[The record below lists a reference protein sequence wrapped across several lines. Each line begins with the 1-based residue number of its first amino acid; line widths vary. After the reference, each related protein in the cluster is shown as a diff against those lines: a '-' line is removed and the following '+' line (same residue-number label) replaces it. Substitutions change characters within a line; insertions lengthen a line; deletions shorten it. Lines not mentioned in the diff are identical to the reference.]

1 MTLKSKKFTRPVV
14 TPFEE
19 EMDPVGLARTVAKE
33 YRAMEDGHHAR
44 LRAFLGRAYQTYQLF
59 LDFPDSF
66 ERLKQEP
73 FWRARGRSR
82 RASRPRRG
90 CCCTSCE
97 RRRRTFA
104 PGPRSTRRSS
114 TASLA
119 QESEPTASQDASRRS
134 VGWRTRTRTSSLPSV
149 SFGSRRKGGLRAS
162 SLAERRQ
169 GSRRCRNGVTVREQF
184 RHCERRWSTDAVA

>member
-1 MTLKSKKFTRPVV
+1 MKLKSKKFTRPVV

-19 EMDPVGLARTVAKE
+19 EVDPVGLARTVAKE

-73 FWRARGRSR
+73 FWRSSR
-82 RASRPRRG
+82 QKPKGLTTRRG

-104 PGPRSTRRSS
+104 PGRRRMPRSS

-119 QESEPTASQDASRRS
+119 QESEPTASQDLPGARWGGGRVRALPRCRAWASDPS
-134 VGWRTRTRTSSLPSV
+134 EGWAARL
-149 SFGSRRKGGLRAS
+149 SRQ
-162 SLAERRQ
+162 ERRQ

-184 RHCERRWSTDAVA
+184 RHCERRLSTDTVP